1 MAFYMCARESAKQI
15 SQVCREARKNSQKEE
30 VKIMADVNVTTQA
43 QEPQT
48 TEPVTT
54 QAQEPQATEPVTT
67 HPTVEELMAQLA
79 SERAEKEKYKNASDK
94 ASSEAANYK
103 KQLRSKQTAEEAEA
117 EAKAEAE
124 RLQKEKYEEMSKEL
138 DHIKAVSAYKSIS
151 TEDAVEKLIDA
162 VADGDHSAIAAIIQ
176 KEIKA
181 AVAVKEAEWMKSRPP
196 INTGGGDNAISKEQ
210 FNKMKYQ
217 ERVEFKSKNP
227 ELYKKYTE

>member
-48 TEPVTT
+48 TEPATT
-54 QAQEPQATEPVTT
+54 Q
-67 HPTVEELMAQLA
+67 PTVEELMAQLA